1 MKYEGKYGTLEID
14 ENGSLGYKP
23 EVYCTELNL
32 GGELT
37 ADNVKALLDEINAFR
52 AGRKAE
58 LEAFFGGG
66 GVYNVFIKHIARPTD
81 YPIYDY
87 HVLNAYYRLEKGLA
101 ADTSEETT
109 PERYGEYRAFFFKV
123 YEAMF
128 GTGERK
134 NDLETV
140 TNMKR
145 VDNALFEYDKAHGKK
160 IGHNRRAD
168 TPRTTYKG
176 VFYEEE
182 IFRRAARGDV
192 FDGGGVRRAHADCEG
207 CVKKFGVLEKG
218 RLLNAKKKRAFS
230 SENFS
235 STCNCAL

>member
-37 ADNVKALLDEINAFR
+37 ADNVKALLRWKDCRWLSPDSDNTEKVLARLDEINAFR

-58 LEAFFGGG
+58 LEPFFGGG

-81 YPIYDY
+81 YPIYDR
-87 HVLNAYYRLEKGLA
+87 HVLNTYYRLEKGLA
-101 ADTSEETT
+101 DGETKE
-109 PERYGEYRAFFFKV
+109 PSPALYDEYRAFFFKV

-145 VDNALFEYDKAHGKK
+145 VDNALFEYDKAQGKK
-160 IGHNRRAD
+160 
-168 TPRTTYKG
+168 
-176 VFYEEE
+176 
-182 IFRRAARGDV
+182 
-192 FDGGGVRRAHADCEG
+192 
-207 CVKKFGVLEKG
+207 
-218 RLLNAKKKRAFS
+218 
-230 SENFS
+230 
-235 STCNCAL
+235 